1 MIGLPPC
8 TDLTSLHW
16 YSTLFV
22 EHRPC
27 FLVALSSALI
37 SKDATMASAHT
48 TVQEHVGH
56 LTRHDPFGCDQK
68 QFYMFIV
75 YLVHQVYCIHCC
87 TTAEKG
93 TSVVF
98 VSLQPRAPGGLAAL
112 SLHVREFTPVG
123 GNCKVYLPDK
133 GTRSI

>member
-1 MIGLPPC
+1 V
-8 TDLTSLHW
+8 SLHRD
-16 YSTLFV
+16 STLF
-22 EHRPC
+22 EELRPC
-27 FLVALSSALI
+27 FLVAFLGFFNNI
-37 SKDATMASAHT
+37 SKDATMDGAHT
-48 TVQEHVGH
+48 TVQERVGH

-75 YLVHQVYCIHCC
+75 YLVHQVYCIHCG

-93 TSVVF
+93 TSEVF
-98 VSLQPRAPGGLAAL
+98 VSLQPRTPAWWSAL
-112 SLHVREFTPVG
+112 LLQQREFTPVG

>member
-1 MIGLPPC
+1 MVWNIKLLLNIEI
-8 TDLTSLHW
+8 TQ
-16 YSTLFV
+16 
-22 EHRPC
+22 E
-27 FLVALSSALI
+27 VALSSAII

-48 TVQEHVGH
+48 TVQEQVGH

-93 TSVVF
+93 GVCITTAKSAWW
-98 VSLQPRAPGGLAAL
+98 SAL

-123 GNCKVYLPDK
+123 RNCKVY
-133 GTRSI
+133 

>member
-1 MIGLPPC
+1 
-8 TDLTSLHW
+8 
-16 YSTLFV
+16 
-22 EHRPC
+22 
-27 FLVALSSALI
+27 
-37 SKDATMASAHT
+37 MASAHT
-48 TVQEHVGH
+48 TVQKHMHVGH

-75 YLVHQVYCIHCC
+75 YLVHQVYCIYCG

-98 VSLQPRAPGGLAAL
+98 VVTTAKSAWWSAPLLQL
-112 SLHVREFTPVG
+112 REFTPVG

-133 GTRSI
+133 GTSSI

>member
-1 MIGLPPC
+1 M
-8 TDLTSLHW
+8 SLHW

-27 FLVALSSALI
+27 FLVALLNALI
-37 SKDATMASAHT
+37 SKDTTMASAHT

-75 YLVHQVYCIHCC
+75 YLVHHVYCIL
-87 TTAEKG
+87 
-93 TSVVF
+93 VVHDISIISDIDD
-98 VSLQPRAPGGLAAL
+98 VSARRY
-112 SLHVREFTPVG
+112 S
-123 GNCKVYLPDK
+123 
-133 GTRSI
+133 